1 MKQDLLN
8 NKCCEQRLLFA
19 NTRIMAETVSNDRQ
33 PEINRPVLTRQVQM
47 KKHKIEQRGE
57 QNEN

>member
-19 NTRIMAETVSNDRQ
+19 STRIMAETVSNDRQ
-33 PEINRPVLTRQVQM
+33 PEINRPALTM
-47 KKHKIEQRGE
+47 AG
-57 QNEN
+57 